1 LRARYPGLPKPLLR
15 ASSRLRGSRQTEHH
29 HVHLRVIRNIINL
42 SQQCIADY
50 QGPSFAIVKHIN
62 FIGLFARCHAHRHQN
77 PKLLSHVQET
87 PKDAQTSERN
97 GQDLFRSREEDLHHV
112 SLVPL
117 QIPDQSTSTRPI
129 LYPPL
134 LDFLDRHERW
144 CARSV
149 PSIIP
154 RLALVH
160 MQRS

>member
-1 LRARYPGLPKPLLR
+1 M
-15 ASSRLRGSRQTEHH
+15 
-29 HVHLRVIRNIINL
+29 NL

-50 QGPSFAIVKHIN
+50 QGSSFAIVKHISL
-62 FIGLFARCHAHRHQN
+62 IGLFARCHAHRHQT

-87 PKDAQTSERN
+87 PKDSQTSERN
-97 GQDLFRSREEDLHHV
+97 DQDLFRPREEDLHQI

-117 QIPDQSTSTRPI
+117 PITDQSTSTRPI

-134 LDFLDRHERW
+134 LDFLNWHERW
-144 CARSV
+144 RARSL